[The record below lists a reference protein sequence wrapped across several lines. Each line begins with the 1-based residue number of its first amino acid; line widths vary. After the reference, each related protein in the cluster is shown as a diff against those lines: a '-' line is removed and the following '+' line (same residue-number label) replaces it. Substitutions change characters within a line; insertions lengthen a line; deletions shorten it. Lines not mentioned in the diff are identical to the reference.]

1 LNGLELLKNIGFND
15 FISLDLETTG
25 LNISKDE
32 IIEIS
37 AIHFRDGEVFDEF
50 TTLIKPSVNI
60 PKKITEITGITD
72 SLVSD
77 SPSIDS
83 VFDKFLNFIDDSII
97 VAHNIDF
104 DIGFIKKYAA
114 NNEKTINIKA
124 SCDTLLL
131 SRSFL
136 FFLDKFNLEY
146 LSSEFG
152 FNHKNAHRA
161 RIDALNTG
169 KLLISLIH
177 QISAIPLSVIEQI
190 NKIYQNRDI
199 HNSLLY
205 KNIFKMFKKYSNIDI
220 SPSKEFEVKNNILF
234 SKKGNNKTFIENNID
249 DWFLDNGILSE
260 MWKDYSKR
268 ENQINLSNDIYS
280 NFKNQE
286 ILIAEAGAGLGKSL
300 SYLISGLSYS
310 KKNNKTLIVSTYTK
324 TLQEQLFNKDI
335 PIFTNALNLDLKAV
349 ILKGKNNYISKNK
362 LNKIINNEYNYMEDK
377 DIFECITLIVWSYF
391 TKTGDVE
398 ECNGFDKQRI
408 NQLWAK
414 LASSNESPESFF
426 DENDYYNRIIKESKN
441 ADIIIVNH
449 SLLCSDLSSKNS
461 ILPDDSILVIDEGH
475 NLVSSIRNHLT
486 NYFSDSNLIGLY
498 YSFKKNIDFLKTKIS
513 DEISFQ
519 ELNKSENNTQK
530 ILMETI
536 NIFNDFKGNYND
548 VYSNLEFNSYD
559 LSITSEECFF
569 NGLDL
574 ENLISILNRFNKEIE
589 KADKLYKS
597 NFQLELIKFSLS
609 EIIDII
615 KIFLDNK
622 QDYIKWISLYKRNLK
637 NYVSLYNSDINIKN
651 FIFNKINKKFP
662 SFFLCS
668 ATLTINDSFSFFL
681 SDIGINDNLMDSIN
695 TKIYKSPFYYD
706 EQSKFY
712 VLNKKI
718 EINSDSYITTISN
731 QIASLNIS
739 LNKRMLVLCTSYKQ
753 VKSIANNL
761 LNNNKIDND
770 VIFMQASKFSKNSI
784 LKNYKKSKNSI
795 LIGTSTFWEG
805 IDLPRDLLEI
815 LVIVRIPFGNPSN
828 PYNKNLSEKIESVGG
843 NPFYDLELPNAILK
857 MKQGVG
863 RLIRSDMDNG
873 ICIITDP
880 RICNSG
886 YGKFIINELPVLA
899 EPYYDIDEIIEEIHN
914 FLG

>member
-1 LNGLELLKNIGFND
+1 LDNQELLKSIGFND

-37 AIHFRDGEVFDEF
+37 AIHFRDGEIFDEF
-50 TTLIKPSVNI
+50 TTLVKPSVSI

-77 SPSIDS
+77 SPLIESI
-83 VFDKFLNFIDDSII
+83 FDKFLNFIDGHII

-104 DIGFIKKYAA
+104 DIGFIKKYASE
-114 NNEKTINIKA
+114 NEKTINVKA
-124 SCDTLLL
+124 LCDTLLL

-152 FNHKNAHRA
+152 FPNENAHRA

-169 KLLISLIH
+169 KLLVSLIQ
-177 QISAIPLSVIEQI
+177 QISTMPLLVIEQI
-190 NKIYQNRDI
+190 NKIYQNRDF
-199 HNSLLY
+199 HNSFLY
-205 KNIFKMFKKYSNIDI
+205 ENMLKMFKKYPNIDI
-220 SPSKEFEVKNNILF
+220 STSKDFQVKNNILF
-234 SKKGNNKTFIENNID
+234 SKKGNNKTFIENDID
-249 DWFLDNGILSE
+249 DWFIDNGILSK

-268 ENQINLSNDIYS
+268 ESQIKLSNDIYS

-300 SYLISGLSYS
+300 SYLISGLNYS

-335 PIFTNALNLDLKAV
+335 PIFTNVLNLDLKAV

-362 LNKIINNEYNYMEDK
+362 LNKIITNDYIYMEDK
-377 DIFECITLIVWSYF
+377 DIFECVTLIVWSHF
-391 TKTGDVE
+391 TKTGDIE

-414 LASSNESPESFF
+414 VGSSDKASELFF
-426 DENDYYNRIIKESKN
+426 DENDYYNRVIKESKN

-449 SLLCSDLSSKNS
+449 SLLCSDLSSKNP

-513 DEISFQ
+513 DQTSFQ
-519 ELNKSENNTQK
+519 ELNKSEDNIQK
-530 ILMETI
+530 ILVETI
-536 NIFNDFKGNYND
+536 STFNEFKDNYD
-548 VYSNLEFNSYD
+548 DIYSNLEFNSHD

-574 ENLISILNRFNKEIE
+574 ENLISILNRFDKEIE
-589 KADKLYKS
+589 KADKLYKT
-597 NFQLELIKFSLS
+597 NFQLELIKFNLS
-609 EIIDII
+609 EILDIV
-615 KIFLDNK
+615 KIFSEDK
-622 QDYIKWISLYKRNLK
+622 QDYIKWVSLYKRNLK
-637 NYVSLYNSDINIKN
+637 NYISLYNSDINIKN

-681 SDIGINDNLMDSIN
+681 NKIGINNDLTDSIN

-712 VLNKKI
+712 VFNKKI
-718 EINSDSYITTISN
+718 EINSDSYITTVSN
-731 QIASLNIS
+731 QIASLNIA
-739 LNKRMLVLCTSYKQ
+739 LKKRMLILCTSYKQ
-753 VKSIANNL
+753 VKSIGNNL

-770 VIFMQASKFSKNSI
+770 IIFMQASKFSKNSI

-805 IDLPRDLLEI
+805 IDLARDLLEI

-828 PYNKNLSEKIESVGG
+828 PYNKNLSEKIQSIGG

-857 MKQGVG
+857 MKQGIG
-863 RLIRSDMDNG
+863 RLIRTDMDNG
-873 ICIITDP
+873 ICIISDP

-886 YGKFIINELPVLA
+886 YGKFIINELPVLP
-899 EPYYDIDEIIEEIHN
+899 EPYYDINEIIEEIHN